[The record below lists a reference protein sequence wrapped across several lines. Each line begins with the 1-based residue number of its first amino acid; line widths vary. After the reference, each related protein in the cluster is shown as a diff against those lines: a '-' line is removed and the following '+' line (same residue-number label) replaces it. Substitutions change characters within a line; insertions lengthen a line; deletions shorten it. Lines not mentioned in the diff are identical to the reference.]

1 MDVARSCAMR
11 DGMPGYTMPGTPPRP
26 CLSFFVSGS
35 AP

>member
-11 DGMPGYTMPGTPPRP
+11 DGMPGYTMPGTRLRP
-26 CLSFFVSGS
+26 CLSSLVSRS